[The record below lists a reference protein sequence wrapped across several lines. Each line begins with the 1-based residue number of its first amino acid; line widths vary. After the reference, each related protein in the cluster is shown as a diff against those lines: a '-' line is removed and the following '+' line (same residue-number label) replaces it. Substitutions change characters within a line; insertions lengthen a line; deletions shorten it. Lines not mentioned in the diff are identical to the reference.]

1 MGGYHFS
8 FFSKSTTVAD
18 SSSSQLKCYPCICCW
33 SVYAHAT
40 TAMTPCCFVG
50 SSVRASAD
58 SRFAQASSRFLALF
72 LGGPGLLAAG
82 SLGFAACNAAEGLG
96 VVVAVVG
103 VW

>member
-1 MGGYHFS
+1 
-8 FFSKSTTVAD
+8 
-18 SSSSQLKCYPCICCW
+18 
-33 SVYAHAT
+33 T

-50 SSVRASAD
+50 SSDRASAD

-103 VW
+103 VWLLTSLMVGVVVGVTDASSVGGRWRGDSRVLYHRN